1 MVAVLGGRTEG
12 DGIRKGKCLS
22 VKQPPP
28 QELGRGSQGV
38 AKLAKDAAGREF
50 CVWGNPASGME
61 WRSVSN
67 KRAQKE
73 KDGWLLDVSKKVQNY
88 IVKFLHA
95 DGSFRSFWMI

>member
-1 MVAVLGGRTEG
+1 MEREG
-12 DGIRKGKCLS
+12 KFHKKSPL
-22 VKQPPP
+22 

-50 CVWGNPASGME
+50 CVWETQIRGWSGDKNQ
-61 WRSVSN
+61 WHVSN

-88 IVKFLHA
+88 IVNFCMLIGSEFFL
-95 DGSFRSFWMI
+95 DDLIYK